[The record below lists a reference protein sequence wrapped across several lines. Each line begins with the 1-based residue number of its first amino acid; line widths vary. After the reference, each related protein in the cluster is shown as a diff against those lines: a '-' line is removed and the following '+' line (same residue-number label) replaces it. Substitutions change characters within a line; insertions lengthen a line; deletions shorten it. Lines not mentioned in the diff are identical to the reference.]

1 MSLVDEMIKAVIFDF
16 DEVIIRSRKNHLK
29 AFLLTLKK
37 FGYEI
42 DKREIEKRFGKTP
55 MVILKE
61 IFPEWNNKK
70 IKKFLSIKER
80 TYREIVKEKGI
91 RRVKGIKGL
100 LDFLLKN
107 KIKIAI
113 CSASFRKN
121 IFIGL
126 EKTGLKNYFKIIVS
140 AESVKKHKP
149 NPDPLLKAAKLLK
162 ENPKNCAYI
171 GDSIYEMQAAKR
183 AKMLAIGVLTSFY
196 TKRKL
201 KENGATYVCKNM
213 KETKELISK
222 LIS

>member
-1 MSLVDEMIKAVIFDF
+1 MIRAVIFDF
-16 DEVIIRSRKNHLK
+16 DEVIIRSRENHLK

-37 FGYEI
+37 FRYKI
-42 DKREIEKRFGKTP
+42 DKKEIEKRFGKTP

-80 TYREIVKEKGI
+80 TYREIVNERGI

-162 ENPKNCAYI
+162 ENLGNCAYI

-183 AKMLAIGVLTSFY
+183 AKMIAIGVLTSFY

-201 KENGATYVCKNM
+201 KESGATYVCKNM
-213 KETKELISK
+213 KEVKELISK
-222 LIS
+222 LI